1 MPELNQFVLT
11 RARALNW
18 LAEQHKNN
26 LAFSVYTRPLTARS
40 EIEKLL
46 AQVLDRGEM
55 LDALAEKA
63 ARSPTG
69 ALILYPRDRGIVI
82 WPPFPVAE
90 TALHQGF
97 EPRPLQSMLKKDWKL
112 GLILIRLGQW
122 AIGIFE
128 GEKLLDGQ
136 AGTGLVHARHH
147 KGGSSANRFAR
158 HREKQMEY
166 FFTRIERHARE
177 LLEPRLKEFDYFIY
191 GGARD
196 TLLRMQKQCHFFKT
210 LEARVVDRLITVREP
225 KRSSLEQAAQQAFSS
240 AVYEFRDRLAI
251 T

>member
-1 MPELNQFVLT
+1 MAEVNQYVLT
-11 RARALNW
+11 RAGALRW
-18 LAEQHKNN
+18 LADRHNN
-26 LAFSVYTRPLTARS
+26 NVAFTVYIRPLTGRAA
-40 EIEKLL
+40 IEKLL

-63 ARSPTG
+63 AKSPTG
-69 ALILYPRDRGIVI
+69 SLILFPGDRGLVV

-90 TALHQGF
+90 TVLYRSF
-97 EPRPLQSMLKKDWKL
+97 EPGPLKAMLEKDWKL

-122 AIGIFE
+122 AMGIFE
-128 GEKLLDGQ
+128 GEKLIDGQ

-177 LLEPRLKEFDYFIY
+177 LLEPRLKEFDYFLY

-196 TLLRMQKQCHFFKT
+196 TLLRMQKQCRFFQS
-210 LEARVVDRLITVREP
+210 LEGRVVNRLLSVREP
-225 KRSSLEQAAQQAFSS
+225 RRSAFEQAVAQAYAS
-240 AVYEFRDRLAI
+240 AVYECKY
-251 T
+251 

>member
-1 MPELNQFVLT
+1 MPEVNQY
-11 RARALNW
+11 ALNRAGSLRW
-18 LAEQHKNN
+18 LAQQPKDAV
-26 LAFSVYTRPLTARS
+26 AFTVYIRPQTGRS

-46 AQVLDRGEM
+46 AQALDRGEM
-55 LDALAEKA
+55 LDVLAEKA
-63 ARSPTG
+63 AKSPIG
-69 ALILYPRDRGIVI
+69 SVI
-82 WPPFPVAE
+82 FYLGESGRVVWPPLPVAE
-90 TALHQGF
+90 TSLHRGF
-97 EPRPLQSMLKKDWKL
+97 EPGPLKAMLEKDWKL

-166 FFTRIERHARE
+166 FFTRIEGHARE
-177 LLEPRLKEFDYFIY
+177 LLEPRLKEIDYFIY

-196 TLLRMQKQCHFFKT
+196 TLLRIQKQCRFFQS
-210 LEARVVDRLITVREP
+210 LEGKVVNRLLSVREP
-225 KRSSLEQAAQQAFSS
+225 KRSTFEQAVGQAYAS
-240 AVYEFRDRLAI
+240 AVYECKQ
-251 T
+251 

>member
-1 MPELNQFVLT
+1 MTEINQYVLT
-11 RARALNW
+11 RARALRW
-18 LAEQHKNN
+18 LADQNDNN
-26 LAFSVYTRPLTARS
+26 VNFTVYTRPQTGRA

-55 LDALAEKA
+55 LDMLAEKA
-63 ARSPTG
+63 VKSPTG
-69 ALILYPRDRGIVI
+69 SVILYLGDSGRVI
-82 WPPFPVAE
+82 WPPFPNGQ
-90 TALHQGF
+90 TALHRSY
-97 EPRPLQSMLKKDWKL
+97 EPGPFKSILEKDWKL
-112 GLILIRLGQW
+112 ALILVRLGQW

-166 FFTRIERHARE
+166 FFTRIEGHARE
-177 LLEPRLKEFDYFIY
+177 VIEPHFKKLDHILY

-196 TLLRMQKQCHFFKT
+196 TLLRMQKQCHFFES
-210 LEARVVDRLITVREP
+210 LAGRVVNRLLDVREP
-225 KRSSLEQAAQQAFSS
+225 RRSSLEEAVQQAFTST
-240 AVYEFRDRLAI
+240 VFEYRE
-251 T
+251 

>member
-1 MPELNQFVLT
+1 MSACRVVNQSVLT
-11 RARALNW
+11 RAGALRW
-18 LAEQHKNN
+18 LSLRYKDNV
-26 LAFSVYTRPLTARS
+26 AFSLYVRPLTGRA

-63 ARSPTG
+63 AKSPTG
-69 ALILYPRDRGIVI
+69 SVIFYLMDRGCVVR
-82 WPPFPVAE
+82 PPFPLTE
-90 TALHQGF
+90 TVLYRGF
-97 EPRPLQSMLKKDWKL
+97 EPGPLKSMLEKDWKL

-128 GEKLLDGQ
+128 GEKLLEGK

-166 FFTRIERHARE
+166 FFTRIEGHARE
-177 LLEPRLKEFDYFIY
+177 IIEPYFKE
-191 GGARD
+191 A
-196 TLLRMQKQCHFFKT
+196 
-210 LEARVVDRLITVREP
+210 
-225 KRSSLEQAAQQAFSS
+225 
-240 AVYEFRDRLAI
+240 
-251 T
+251 

>member
-1 MPELNQFVLT
+1 MPVVNQSNLT
-11 RARALNW
+11 RARALRW
-18 LAEQHKNN
+18 LSLRYKDNV
-26 LAFSVYTRPLTARS
+26 AFSLYIRPLTGRA

-63 ARSPTG
+63 AKSPTG
-69 ALILYPRDRGIVI
+69 SIIFYLMDGGCVVR
-82 WPPFPVAE
+82 PPFPLAE
-90 TALHQGF
+90 TVLYRGY
-97 EPRPLQSMLKKDWKL
+97 EPGPLRSILEKDWKL

-128 GEKLLDGQ
+128 GEKLLEGK

-166 FFTRIERHARE
+166 FFTRIEGHARE
-177 LLEPRLKEFDYFIY
+177 LLEPRSKSLDYIIY

-196 TLLRMQKQCHFFKT
+196 TLLRMQKQCRFFGL
-210 LEARVVDRLITVREP
+210 LEGKVVDRLLSVRDP
-225 KRSSLEQAAQQAFSS
+225 KRSAFEQAVGQAYASEF
-240 AVYEFRDRLAI
+240 YEFKRA
-251 T
+251 

>member
-1 MPELNQFVLT
+1 MPEVSQYALT
-11 RARALNW
+11 RAGALRW
-18 LAEQHKNN
+18 LSQRPQDDAA
-26 LAFSVYTRPLTARS
+26 LSVYVRPLTGRA

-46 AQVLDRGEM
+46 AQALDRGEM
-55 LDALAEKA
+55 LDALAEKSVK
-63 ARSPTG
+63 SPTG
-69 ALILYPRDRGIVI
+69 SVIFYLGDRGYVI
-82 WPPFPVAE
+82 WPPFPLAE
-90 TALHQGF
+90 TVLYRSF
-97 EPRPLQSMLKKDWKL
+97 EPGPLRSMLEKDWKL

-166 FFTRIERHARE
+166 FFTRIEGHARE
-177 LLEPRLKEFDYFIY
+177 LLEPRLKWFDYILY

-196 TLLRMQKQCHFFKT
+196 TLLKMQRQCHFFEP
-210 LEARVVDRLITVREP
+210 LQGRVVNRLLSVREP
-225 KRSSLEQAAQQAFSS
+225 KRSAFEQAVAQAYAC
-240 AVYEFRDRLAI
+240 AVYEFK
-251 T
+251 

>member
-1 MPELNQFVLT
+1 MTSVKQMSYP
-11 RARALNW
+11 RAHLLRW
-18 LAEQHKNN
+18 LSLQHKDYV
-26 LAFSVYTRPLTARS
+26 AFTVYIRPLTGRT
-40 EIEKLL
+40 EIEKML

-63 ARSPTG
+63 LKSPTG
-69 ALILYPRDRGIVI
+69 SVILYLMDRGCVI
-82 WPPFPVAE
+82 WPPFPIAE
-90 TALHQGF
+90 TALYRGF
-97 EPRPLQSMLKKDWKL
+97 EPGLLKAMLEKDWKL

-128 GEKLLDGQ
+128 GEKLLEGE

-166 FFTRIERHARE
+166 FFTRIEGHARE
-177 LLEPRLKEFDYFIY
+177 LLEPHLKQLDYIIY

-196 TLLRMQKQCHFFKT
+196 TLLRMQKQCRFFES
-210 LEARVVDRLITVREP
+210 LEGKVVNRLLSVREP
-225 KRSSLEQAAQQAFSS
+225 RRSAFEQAVGQTYAS
-240 AVYEFRDRLAI
+240 ALYEFK
-251 T
+251 